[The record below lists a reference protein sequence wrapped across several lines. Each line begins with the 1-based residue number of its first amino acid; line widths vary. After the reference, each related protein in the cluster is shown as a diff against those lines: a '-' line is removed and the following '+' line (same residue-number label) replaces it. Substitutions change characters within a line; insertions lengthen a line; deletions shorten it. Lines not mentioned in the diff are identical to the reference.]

1 MTVAADRLTASDL
14 YRYIDRVEEA
24 FREGDDLVEVVRGG
38 RLRLAS
44 TVDLRIKQLVDVVVH
59 LRDPHYVQAMALVDE
74 LKRARISRSVDLAK
88 VFGELRLVISTWDA
102 TRQHRRPFEPVVEL
116 DEVDLLDAAS

>member
-1 MTVAADRLTASDL
+1 MTVPADRLTASDF